1 MLQQIPWKRK
11 SCPVPMSG
19 AALCIEGRC
28 VALAQRKRANPG
40 QPFAS
45 RALAWR
51 PARAIVRR
59 VSRSFGQG
67 SLSVGLYQVL
77 EVVNARA

>member
-1 MLQQIPWKRK
+1 
-11 SCPVPMSG
+11 MSG

-51 PARAIVRR
+51 PACAIVRR
-59 VSRSFGQG
+59 ALRSFGQG
-67 SLSVGLYQVL
+67 SLSVGLYQAL

>member
-1 MLQQIPWKRK
+1 
-11 SCPVPMSG
+11 MSG
-19 AALCIEGRC
+19 AALCFEGRC

-40 QPFAS
+40 RLFAS
-45 RALAWR
+45 RGTLAWR

-67 SLSVGLYQVL
+67 SLSVGLYQAL